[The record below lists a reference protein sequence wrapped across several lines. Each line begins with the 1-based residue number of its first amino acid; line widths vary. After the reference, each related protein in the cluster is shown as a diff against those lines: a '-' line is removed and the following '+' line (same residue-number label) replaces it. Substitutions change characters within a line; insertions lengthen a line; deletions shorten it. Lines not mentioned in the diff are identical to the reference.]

1 MKTVSELSSTTH
13 HYYNADSCGVG
24 VNDNNSS
31 SSTNNT
37 NSGGVGGGNNKD
49 LMMDTASC
57 QNDSDEDVIV
67 DDDDTVKVPSK
78 LNYSKIQRR
87 QEEQNVGSSR
97 SVGQL
102 TLPNQ
107 SYFICI

>member
-1 MKTVSELSSTTH
+1 MEIIVCRVTHPSVKTVSELSSTTH
-13 HYYNADSCGVG
+13 HYYNADSCGLG

-31 SSTNNT
+31 SSTNNSNNNT
-37 NSGGVGGGNNKD
+37 ASGGGGSNNKE

-67 DDDDTVKVPSK
+67 DDDDTVKVSSK
-78 LNYSKIQRR
+78 INYSKVQRR

-97 SVGQL
+97 
-102 TLPNQ
+102 
-107 SYFICI
+107 